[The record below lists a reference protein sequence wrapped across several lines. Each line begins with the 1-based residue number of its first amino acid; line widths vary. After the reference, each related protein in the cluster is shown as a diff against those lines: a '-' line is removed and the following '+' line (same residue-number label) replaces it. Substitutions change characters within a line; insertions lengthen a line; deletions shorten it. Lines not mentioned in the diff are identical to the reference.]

1 MIAGVDGCKAGWLV
15 AMGEAWPCARPPA
28 LQVCLTFKAVL
39 EATAEFKAVVVDI
52 PIGLPHDKKPRD
64 CDITARKALSPGGCS
79 RVFPA
84 PTRQALTA
92 RDFAAFLS
100 VQIGLTGKG
109 LSQQA
114 FHISP
119 KIREVDAEMT
129 WKLQGQVREFHPELA
144 WKSLAG
150 RVLKSKH
157 GRDGIAERL
166 TVLAPSVP
174 GLSVLARVRDG
185 GAVGVTDI
193 LDAIVGLSVAHGIA
207 SNPEYSHRLPSGTP
221 SLDQHG
227 LRMEIWY

>member
-15 AMGEAWPCARPPA
+15 AMSEGWPCAKPPV

-39 EATAEFKAVVVDI
+39 EATDGFKAVVVDI
-52 PIGLPHDKKPRD
+52 PIGLPHDKEPRL
-64 CDITARKALSPGGCS
+64 CDITARKALAPDGCS

-92 RDFAAFLS
+92 RDFTEFLS
-100 VQIGLTGKG
+100 VQRKLTGKG
-109 LSQQA
+109 LPKQV
-114 FHISP
+114 FCISP
-119 KIREVDAEMT
+119 KIGEVDAEMT
-129 WKLQGQVREFHPELA
+129 PKFQGQFREFHPELA
-144 WKSLAG
+144 WKRLAG

-166 TVLAPSVP
+166 AVLAKSVP
-174 GLSVLARVRDG
+174 GLIGLARVRDG

-207 SNPEYSHRLPSGTP
+207 TDPDYNRRLPAGESQG
-221 SLDQHG
+221 DDRG